1 MSDLVGSQIVGFLM
15 HRLIFIFQGFT
26 ENLHA
31 LFCLAENAV
40 GPLSYR
46 PDDILTMYSGK

>member
-1 MSDLVGSQIVGFLM
+1 M
-15 HRLIFIFQGFT
+15 IFIFQGFS